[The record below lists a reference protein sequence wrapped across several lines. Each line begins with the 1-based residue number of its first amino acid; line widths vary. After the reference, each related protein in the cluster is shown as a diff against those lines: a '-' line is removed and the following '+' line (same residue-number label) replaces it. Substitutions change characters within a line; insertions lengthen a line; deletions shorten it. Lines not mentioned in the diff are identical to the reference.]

1 MNLIDKFNLNDP
13 ICKFRLNK
21 FEIVLSSLAIN
32 LLSLAL
38 PIMVLQVYDRIM
50 INHSVG
56 TLTVLAIGVSLAI
69 ILEGI
74 LRIARA
80 YTTSWA
86 GMMY

>member
-50 INHSVG
+50 INHSA
-56 TLTVLAIGVSLAI
+56 TAIK
-69 ILEGI
+69 
-74 LRIARA
+74 LRKREFKKKI
-80 YTTSWA
+80 
-86 GMMY
+86 